1 MTYMHKTL
9 IAAAIA
15 ACAVAAQADPTVT
28 IDFDSPIFSGTEGDT
43 VQYRDTVTIT
53 YPKLDGTGST
63 SLQVYAGRFQGTASN
78 LVGIEAEKFVDSID
92 NVWMFC
98 YDIYETIGNGQTVIY
113 SINFDGAEQRTLVFL
128 AAVNAVLGASDPYAW
143 LRPTTAAEAAA
154 IQLGIWE
161 SLYDTDWD
169 IKDGNFSANGFT
181 SDTDAAL
188 TSFFGAIDVSVSLDQ
203 RYTMVLEAKGAQDMI
218 TGDPPPPPGNS
229 VPEPGTLSLLLA
241 SAGALALG
249 RRRRRS

>member
-15 ACAVAAQADPTVT
+15 ACAVAAQADPMVTVK
-28 IDFDSPIFSGTEGDT
+28 FDSSIFGSTGSDT
-43 VQYRDTVTIT
+43 VNIH
-53 YPKLDGTGST
+53 LTGSD
-63 SLQVYAGRFQGTASN
+63 SFSVNNVLAGRFHGKATHYD
-78 LVGIEAEKFVDSID
+78 GIDGSQFVDGADSL
-92 NVWMFC
+92 WLYC
-98 YDIYETIGNGQTVIY
+98 YDIYQSISGGNTVDY
-113 SINFDGAEQRTLVFL
+113 RVDFDGAMDRTLAFL
-128 AAVNAVLGASDPYAW
+128 GAVNWVLSSGSEVSDPYAW
-143 LRPTTAAEAAA
+143 LHPTTTAQSAA

-161 SLYDTDWD
+161 SQHDDGDWD
-169 IKDGNFSANGFT
+169 MTGGNFRVTGIDSATQAELDKFFL
-181 SDTDAAL
+181 AAED
-188 TSFFGAIDVSVSLDQ
+188 GVSPLGRQ
-203 RYTMVLEAKGAQDMI
+203 YTMVLRSGQFQDMI